1 MKKVLTICLMF
12 LIGFCSFYIGRTYYP
27 EVVVQT
33 IYAEPPVII
42 ENVAAEYKLTESE
55 FNEVCEVVMAEA
67 GGECYEGQMAVAQ
80 CILNASLKDDIRPTE
95 AIKKYKYTN
104 YRKTPSES
112 VKEAVTSVFTDGE
125 KVTEEEILFFYAP
138 RFCTSE
144 WHESQNFVI
153 EIGQHRF
160 FSLKEK

>member
-27 EVVVQT
+27 EVVVET
-33 IYAEPPVII
+33 IYAEPVVIEEETTI
-42 ENVAAEYKLTESE
+42 RYELTESE

-67 GGECYEGQMAVAQ
+67 GGECYKGQRAVAQ

-112 VKEAVTSVFTDGE
+112 VREAVRSVFVDGN
-125 KVTEEEILFFYAP
+125 KVTNEAILFFYAP
-138 RFCTSE
+138 KWSKGE
-144 WHESQNFVI
+144 WHETQKFVA
-153 EIGQHRF
+153 EIGGHRF
-160 FSLKEK
+160 FALKE